1 MKFKKMADEIIK
13 EIGGEENIKFV
24 SHCVTRLRFVLKDES
39 KADDASV
46 ENIQGVKGVM
56 KQGGQYQVIIGG
68 DVSTVFQALPDSIR
82 NTSGGEEQDNSSK
95 QKGLKGYLSSIFDYV
110 SGSLVAALP
119 AIIASG
125 MVKLVAVILVLAGL
139 ENTATHEVLNII
151 GDTGFYFLPV
161 IIAYTAAR
169 KLNTDVVLA
178 IVVSGILIHPL
189 LIEAMAGDGLA
200 FLGIPIYSASYA
212 NAVVPPLFAVW
223 VLKLVL
229 KFVDKIT
236 PGWTKAIFKPLL
248 AVIITIPIVLI
259 VFAPLGAIIGEGLS
273 SLAVI
278 TSEYVPWLT
287 KAILSAFMPL
297 IIMTGMHHALNPI
310 AFSSHAAFGFDSFLM
325 PMMLA
330 NNFAM
335 GAACFAV
342 GIKSKSK
349 NLKSIAW
356 TSGISASI
364 AGITEPG
371 LFGVLIRLKRPLVAG
386 MIGSGVAGIFVGI
399 LNVKSFAFAGPGVVS
414 MIQFIS
420 PEGAANLINAI
431 IVAVIASIVA
441 FVMVF
446 VLGFKDLT
454 NNTKA
459 TANNNSPTQTD
470 EVLSPL
476 DGKVISI
483 EEVKDAT
490 FARKLLGDG
499 LAVIPSDGKV
509 YSPVNGKVQVMF
521 KTGHAIG
528 LLSEKGDEI
537 LIHVGLDTV
546 KLEGEGFSPIVND
559 GDQVKVGDLLL
570 EFDIPYIQSQGYDI
584 TTPIVVT
591 NQTETNKRISSLF
604 ETNEEIE
611 KLQPIIKIES

>member
-1 MKFKKMADEIIK
+1 MKYKKIADEIIQK
-13 EIGGEENIKFV
+13 IGGEENIE
-24 SHCVTRLRFVLKDES
+24 SATHCMSRLRFVLKDEL
-39 KADDASV
+39 KADDISV

-56 KQGGQYQVIIGG
+56 KQAGQYQIIIGG
-68 DVSTVFQALPDSIR
+68 DVADVFQAFPNNVR
-82 NTSGGEEQDNSSK
+82 NTTGEGEQNKSSK
-95 QKGLKGYLSSIFDYV
+95 QKGLKGYFASIFDYV

-119 AIIASG
+119 AIIGAG
-125 MVKLVAVILVLAGL
+125 MVKLVAVILVLAGM
-139 ENTATHEVLNII
+139 ENTQTHEVLNII

-178 IVVSGILIHPL
+178 IVVSSILIHPL
-189 LIEAMAGDGLA
+189 LIEAMTGEGLA
-200 FLGIPIYSASYA
+200 FLGIPIYSANYA

-223 VLKLVL
+223 ILKLVL

-236 PGWTKAIFKPLL
+236 PGWTKAIFRPLL
-248 AVIITIPIVLI
+248 GLIFTIPIVLI

-273 SLAVI
+273 YVAQV

-310 AFSSHAAFGFDSFLM
+310 AFSSHAALGFDSFLM

-335 GAACFAV
+335 GAACLAV

-349 NLKSIAW
+349 DLKSIAW

-399 LNVKSFAFAGPGVVS
+399 LNVKSFAFASPGIVS

-441 FVMVF
+441 FIMVF
-446 VLGFKDLT
+446 VLGFKDLRKNKT
-454 NNTKA
+454 T
-459 TANNNSPTQTD
+459 NNNSASTQVN
-470 EVLSPL
+470 ELLSPME
-476 DGKVISI
+476 GKAISI

-490 FARKLLGDG
+490 FSKKLLGDG
-499 LAVIPSDGKV
+499 LAIVPSIGKV
-509 YSPVNGKVQVMF
+509 YSPVNGTIKVMF

-528 LLSEKGDEI
+528 LLSENGDEI

-546 KLEGEGFSPIVND
+546 KLDGEGFTPKVND

-584 TTPIVVT
+584 TTPIVIT
-591 NQTETNKRISSLF
+591 NQSETNKHVSSI
-604 ETNEEIE
+604 IE
-611 KLQPIIKIES
+611 NNLEVKKLQPIIKIES